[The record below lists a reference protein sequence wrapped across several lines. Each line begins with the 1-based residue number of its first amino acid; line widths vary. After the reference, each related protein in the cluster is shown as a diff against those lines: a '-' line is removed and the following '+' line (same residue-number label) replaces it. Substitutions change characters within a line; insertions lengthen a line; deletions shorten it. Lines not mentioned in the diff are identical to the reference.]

1 MKQIVVILITLLIGV
16 KGIANEAIPYNK
28 WWSQA
33 NRFYQQKS
41 FDSAVVYYEKIAEYQ
56 PANEVLYYNLG
67 NAYYRLNKIGFA
79 ILNYNKALRLKP
91 DYKQASDNLA
101 LAQNRIKGRLPELQE
116 VFFIRW
122 WNQLSLP
129 AYASSWAI
137 LSLVV
142 FLLLLGVIFWNKH
155 KRQVVIHQGI
165 MYALVGI
172 FLCVLSLAYVSA
184 QQNENPEKAIVVI
197 DAAVFKMKVSGKLES
212 VPEGT
217 LVTIERNENDKVEVS
232 LPDGRIGIIDTT
244 AIKII

>member
-1 MKQIVVILITLLIGV
+1 MKQIVVILITLLIGG
-16 KGIANEAIPYNK
+16 KSIANEAIPYNQ

-33 NRFYQQKS
+33 NRFYQQES
-41 FDSAVVYYEKIAEYQ
+41 FDSAVVYYEKIARYQ
-56 PANEVLYYNLG
+56 PSNEVLYYNLG
-67 NAYYRLNKIGFA
+67 NAYYRLNKIGYA

-91 DYKQASDNLA
+91 DYNQASDNLA

-116 VFFIRW
+116 VFFISW
-122 WNQLSLP
+122 WNQLTVP

-165 MYALVGI
+165 LYALVVV
-172 FLCVLSLAYVSA
+172 FLCVLSLTYVSA
-184 QQNENPEKAIVVI
+184 QRNNFSENAVVVM
-197 DAAVFKMKVSGKLES
+197 DSAVFKMKVSGKVES

-217 LVTIERNENDKVEVS
+217 LVTIERKENDRVEVS
-232 LPDGRIGIIDTT
+232 LPDGRVGIIDTT